1 MNRFI
6 SLLVSIFIPCV
17 IIAQVQTYVQKG
29 IVRSQSFASKKGTGI
44 VGAIIVR
51 SGNNTSPVISI
62 DTPQDGYFEL
72 PMNNMGKSKVYY
84 ISSVKGPKGTRYKL
98 MYPLSNEKL
107 EFTPNAPL
115 TIIMQSNEELDKYA
129 AYVKKNALIKA
140 KEESDRK
147 IQVLE
152 EKYLAGQVSLI
163 EKERVIEELNNKL
176 NDFEGLILDHIYETL
191 KNTDFERLDSIHQ
204 VSSIAIESGN
214 FALADSLLNLRPDSI
229 WIEEL
234 YKAEKKAE
242 NSQNLADVDRNN
254 AERKREI
261 NIEHFNQ
268 KIKSALCQFDF
279 DEALIQMNNRLLNDT
294 TNVTH
299 LCQIGELLE
308 IRFNDYRQA
317 LMYYQKALSNASNI
331 NKYDTIITAI
341 CHNHLG
347 DVYNSLS
354 EFALAEKHYAQ
365 ARLILEPI
373 KIELSSELYDS
384 YLGLGNVNYPQARFD
399 EALSYYKKCADPVVA
414 SLNRKAFLQGK
425 IGVGQVRLARG
436 DYHGARTDFS
446 SALKEIVSIQD
457 IDIVTLSLAYSS
469 MIECMTTIGQYQ
481 EAIDSCDAAIK
492 IIQKH
497 SSPKNT
503 YVADLLIQKGNANI
517 SIGKIKEGEQCMNE
531 AIEIYKNILGE
542 SHPNYAGACVH
553 FADYYNLIGELHK
566 SEKMSNKALELYNR
580 KFGKNHLVT
589 IKAHFSK
596 CQLYQTYAE
605 FEKAQAELDTIR
617 TIYKSAGLLD
627 DYNRIQIS
635 TCEAAIKIALGEQP
649 KGIKV
654 FQEAI
659 DCVTKTLG
667 KESVQ
672 LIRIYNQIAMVYLE
686 QLENEKA
693 KFFLDKAQSLNN
705 KIFGTDSPT
714 AIMQQMGVGQ
724 YYVNQGDYHKA
735 YELYSKIEKSAIESF
750 GEDNH
755 QLCVLYNML
764 GDYHLGQYHFDK
776 AKAYYEKLYKIIK
789 NTYGENHF
797 YLADPITKLGA
808 YNMQVGDFYKGLEKE
823 QQAYSILS
831 SHFGIGHKAT
841 LQARLGICSAYLQL
855 GQFDQAESLIEE
867 LSKAVEKKLGK
878 NHWTYSN
885 ILQIEATLHQSKGEH
900 SKAIKC
906 IEDAIIIIENIYG
919 QHHSNTQQLYEQLG
933 VLYSNMCDFPKAM
946 DYNDIAISIAT
957 NYYGKDNVGVMP
969 FLLGKGQLYAN
980 LNQIKEAHNVYD
992 KVKSTYISH
1001 WGDSCKQLNSVL
1013 LSEAQLLMQEGYGE
1027 QALNIL
1033 KNVET
1038 QMIPIYGEN
1047 SVQICVVYNSLADA
1061 YRSVMQYK
1069 KAREYYQKSLD
1080 IVKAS
1085 LGNSNINCIY
1095 PLVGLGNVCL
1105 AEDATGQQ
1113 VGEASRYFSMA
1124 SFISSSAY
1132 GSSNA
1137 NTANVDAMLGQI
1149 SLRQGNLQDAY
1160 NKFQKFSMSVRQ
1172 TLGGKASAHTRAA
1185 EAHMNFGYYY
1195 ISKANEASWRQDSVN
1210 TRNYALQAMSEFEN
1224 AKSIT
1229 EKIYGKDFSGVV
1241 NTLNAI
1247 AQVYLIL
1254 QQPDSAKAL
1263 YTKGAEITIKQFGK
1277 HSPLVA
1283 QAYATLG
1290 SIYKYESDQ
1299 IYLGDEDKLN
1309 EAKDYYFKAIS
1320 IREKSPGNSSEI
1332 LMTSTMDWRFI
1343 LVSIYMKLKDFDNA
1357 FKTIDKII
1365 YELEGLQL
1373 DNKNG
1378 LYSCYFT
1385 KSSMILESERNPEEA
1400 LDLLLKAKVLFSE
1413 LVFPN
1418 NIMKEMQL
1426 FQLLFAFGNVY
1437 EKSGLTNE
1445 AIKNYEEAYGKLRV
1459 FPSNSQ
1465 VDTMKQVLRNKIE
1478 QLKSE

>member
-1 MNRFI
+1 MKRI
-6 SLLVSIFIPCV
+6 IALLILVLTPYV
-17 IIAQVQTYVQKG
+17 IIGQVQTYVQKG

-51 SGNNTSPVISI
+51 SGNNEASVTSLK
-62 DTPQDGYFEL
+62 TPEKGYFAL
-72 PMNNMGKSKVYY
+72 PLENGKSKVYY
-84 ISSVKGPKGTRYKL
+84 ISSVKGPKGTQYKVL
-98 MYPLSNEKL
+98 YPQPNEIL

-115 TIIMQSNEELDKYA
+115 TIIMQSNKELDEYA
-129 AYVKKNALIKA
+129 SHVKSKAVEEARRRFKN
-140 KEESDRK
+140 
-147 IQVLE
+147 
-152 EKYLAGQVSLI
+152 
-163 EKERVIEELNNKL
+163 EKERLELECQKGRLNEIKKDSLIAVLQSKL
-176 NDFEGLILDHIYETL
+176 DNYNMIIYDYIREDLQKIDFESLDARQQEI
-191 KNTDFERLDSIHQ
+191 
-204 VSSIAIESGN
+204 SIAMENGN
-214 FALADSLLNLRPDSI
+214 YALADSLLNWRTDEERRNQYREAVNTENLAHENRIKTFEGIIFEKNRKIQIALNTLDFEEVLYQMKDRLFYDSTNVNYLCDI
-229 WIEEL
+229 GEIYEIRYTNYSEACK
-234 YKAEKKAE
+234 YYKKALE
-242 NSQNLADVDRNN
+242 YSLDNN
-254 AERKREI
+254 
-261 NIEHFNQ
+261 
-268 KIKSALCQFDF
+268 C
-279 DEALIQMNNRLLNDT
+279 
-294 TNVTH
+294 
-299 LCQIGELLE
+299 
-308 IRFNDYRQA
+308 
-317 LMYYQKALSNASNI
+317 KAIS
-331 NKYDTIITAI
+331 
-341 CHNHLG
+341 HNHLG
-347 DVYNSLS
+347 DVYYGLSDFSL
-354 EFALAEKHYAQ
+354 AAEHYTQ
-365 ARLILEPI
+365 AHKVLESYEYEKTKEI
-373 KIELSSELYDS
+373 YDS

-399 EALSYYKKCADPVVA
+399 EALSYYKKCANPAVA
-414 SLNRKAFLQGK
+414 SVNSKAFLQGK
-425 IGVGQVRLARG
+425 IGVGQVKLVRG

-446 SALKEIVSIQD
+446 SVLKEIISIQD

-503 YVADLLIQKGNANI
+503 YIADLLIQKGNANI
-517 SIGKIKEGEQCMNE
+517 SIGKIAEGELCMNE

-566 SEKMSNKALELYNR
+566 SEKMSNKALELYNN

-589 IKAHFSK
+589 VKAHFSK

-617 TIYKSAGLLD
+617 TIYKSTGLLD

-649 KGIKV
+649 RGIKV

-672 LIRIYNQIAMVYLE
+672 LIGIYNQIAMVYLE

-705 KIFGTDSPT
+705 KIFGIDSPT
-714 AIMQQMGVGQ
+714 AIMQQMGMGQ

-735 YELYSKIEKSAIESF
+735 YELYSKIEKSAIETF
-750 GEDNH
+750 GEGNH

-776 AKAYYEKLYKIIK
+776 AKSYYEKLYEIIK

-808 YNMQVGDFYKGLEKE
+808 YNMQVGDFYKGLENE

-855 GQFDQAESLIEE
+855 GQFDQAESLLEE
-867 LSKAVEKKLGK
+867 LSKAVEKELGK
-878 NHWTYSN
+878 NHWAYSN
-885 ILQIEATLHQSKGEH
+885 VLQIEATLHQSKGEH
-900 SKAIKC
+900 SMAIKC

-946 DYNDIAISIAT
+946 EYNDIAISIAT

-969 FLLGKGQLYAN
+969 FLLGKGQLCAN

-992 KVKSTYISH
+992 KVKSTYISQ

-1013 LSEAQLLMQEGYGE
+1013 ISEAQLLMQEGYGE

-1038 QMIPIYGEN
+1038 QMISIYGEN
-1047 SVQICVVYNSLADA
+1047 SVQMCGTYNPLADA
-1061 YRSVMQYK
+1061 YQSVMQYK

-1080 IVKAS
+1080 IVKMS

-1172 TLGGKASAHTRAA
+1172 TLGGKSSAHTRVA

-1224 AKSIT
+1224 AKNIT
-1229 EKIYGKDFSGVV
+1229 EKIYGKDFAGVV

-1254 QQPDSAKAL
+1254 QQPDSAKVI

-1299 IYLGDEDKLN
+1299 IYLGDEEKLK

-1320 IREKSPGNSSEI
+1320 IREKSTGNSNEF
-1332 LMTSTMDWRFI
+1332 LMTSTMDWRFELAAI
-1343 LVSIYMKLKDFDNA
+1343 HMKLKDFDNA

-1378 LYSCYFT
+1378 LYNCYVT
-1385 KSSMILESERNPEEA
+1385 KSNMILESERNPEEA
-1400 LDLLLKAKVLFSE
+1400 LESLLKGKELFSE
-1413 LVFPN
+1413 LLFSN
-1418 NIMKEMQL
+1418 NLLKEMQH

-1437 EKSGLTNE
+1437 EKLGLINE
-1445 AIKNYEEAYGKLRV
+1445 AIKNYEDAYGKLRV

-1465 VDTMKQVLRNKIE
+1465 VDTMKQALRDKIE